1 MAIPILNHM
10 DFGKAAEIQNVLLH
24 TTGSGDVSSPGTG
37 QIIFDSGTIKV
48 YNGSAWLSLASGGGT
63 RTVQIDTNGDG
74 SVNNTL
80 ETGENLV
87 LKKGTGVTIAEAGGV
102 VTIAATGSQLTA
114 EQVEDM
120 VGGMLDGTETGLS
133 VSYDDANGNLDF
145 VIGAGDIVHSM
156 LADDAVDADNIAANA
171 VVTAGILDAN
181 VTMAKLANIATDT
194 FIGRT
199 ADNAGVPKALSK
211 AEALAILNVA
221 DGAQVNTTGDS
232 GNAAIYDNSGT
243 PAFKSGIT
251 KAEVQTLLNIEDGA
265 TADQTAAQ
273 VRTLVGTGNTG
284 VIPTTGTDGH
294 FLKHDGTFG
303 LPAYTTNTDTNTNT
317 GVDMTN
323 ATLLTKLAALES
335 ASGAADENIVIGTDS
350 GDTVVITGNLQ
361 VSGTTT
367 TVNSTTVNLNDHNIT
382 LDSGN
387 STSAVVNGAGITL
400 EGGSGSD
407 ATITYSTTGPKFEF
421 KLGSAYEDVAF
432 ATVTNGL
439 WQGTAIAHDYIGA
452 DAIDGTNIADEAI
465 NSEHYVD
472 GSIDTAHIGADQITN
487 AKIADD
493 QIDSEHY
500 VDGSIDTAHIADL
513 NVTTGKIAADAITAA
528 KIADNALNS
537 EHYTDGSVDNVHL
550 ANSAITVDGSSVSL
564 GGSVT
569 TTNTQLAIASV
580 AEVQTGSN
588 NTKAVTPLRLAQAKN
603 VVQVIDVSSL
613 HATQL
618 NSVIQHDLGTKAI
631 QVTAQFKGA
640 ASNYQQVILDWTTN
654 SDTSGTDSDNHILVQ
669 FAAVPAYDITVQIH
683 SKENAATATA
693 ISYPTS

>member
-10 DFGKAAEIQNVLLH
+10 DFNKSAEIRNVRLH
-24 TTGSGDVSSPGTG
+24 NQASSGVSSPGTG
-37 QIIFDSGTIKV
+37 QILYDSGSIKV

-63 RTVQIDTNGDG
+63 RAVQIDTNGDG

-80 ETGENLV
+80 ELSENLV
-87 LKKGTGVTIAEAGGV
+87 LKKGSGVSLSEAGGV
-102 VTIAATGSQLTA
+102 VTIAATGTQLTA

-120 VGGMLDGTETGLS
+120 VGGMLDGTETGIS
-133 VSYDDANGNLDF
+133 VSYDDTNGNLDF
-145 VIGAGDIVHSM
+145 VIGAGNIVHSM
-156 LADDAVDADNIAANA
+156 LGADAVDADNIAADA
-171 VVTAGILDAN
+171 VVTAGILDEA

-221 DGAQVNTTGDS
+221 DGAQVNVSGDS

-251 KAEVQTLLNIEDGA
+251 KAEVHTLLNIEDGA
-265 TADQTAAQ
+265 TADQTDAQ
-273 VRTLVGTGNTG
+273 IKTAYENNNGHV
-284 VIPTTGTDGH
+284 PTEGTDGH

-317 GVDMTN
+317 GADMTN

-421 KLGSAYEDVAF
+421 KLGTDYEDVAF

-452 DAIDGTNIADEAI
+452 DAIDGTNIADNA
-465 NSEHYVD
+465 VD
-472 GSIDTAHIGADQITN
+472 IRTLCRRFN
-487 AKIADD
+487 
-493 QIDSEHY
+493 
-500 VDGSIDTAHIADL
+500 
-513 NVTTGKIAADAITAA
+513 
-528 KIADNALNS
+528 
-537 EHYTDGSVDNVHL
+537 
-550 ANSAITVDGSSVSL
+550 
-564 GGSVT
+564 
-569 TTNTQLAIASV
+569 
-580 AEVQTGSN
+580 
-588 NTKAVTPLRLAQAKN
+588 
-603 VVQVIDVSSL
+603 
-613 HATQL
+613 
-618 NSVIQHDLGTKAI
+618 
-631 QVTAQFKGA
+631 
-640 ASNYQQVILDWTTN
+640 
-654 SDTSGTDSDNHILVQ
+654 
-669 FAAVPAYDITVQIH
+669 
-683 SKENAATATA
+683 
-693 ISYPTS
+693 